1 MAGRAA
7 GDGVN
12 RREFVKAGAGLAA
25 TVSLAHVPVS
35 RAACTACTACA
46 HPAIAIVDPSLFESV
61 AWASAAARDGARVVE
76 CGGDVAVL
84 WYEVLARSRVLLVGA
99 LRASDFFVLRCLAR
113 SDGRAVAHEAAG
125 AGTVAFRIMGASAA

>member
-1 MAGRAA
+1 MAGRAV
-7 GDGVN
+7 GDGMN

-35 RAACTACTACA
+35 RAACTACAQ
-46 HPAIAIVDPSLFESV
+46 PAIAIVDPSLFESV

-113 SDGRAVAHEAAG
+113 SEGRAVAHEAAG